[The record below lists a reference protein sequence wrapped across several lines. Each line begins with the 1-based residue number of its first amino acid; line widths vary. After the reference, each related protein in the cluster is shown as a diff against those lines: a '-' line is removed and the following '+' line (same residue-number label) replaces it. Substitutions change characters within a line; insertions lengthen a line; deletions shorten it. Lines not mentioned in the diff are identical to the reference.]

1 MVYADTGE
9 EQILVSPEMAQRAAS
24 AWTRQPIMQAKQ
36 ESVEEAD
43 QWTVQDNL
51 RDLMPLWKYSW
62 PDGEQVYVSAAT
74 GEVVQYTTS
83 ASRFWAY
90 LGAIPHWLYFTPLRK
105 HGLAWTRLVIWS
117 SGIGTI
123 GATLGIAIGIWMYSP
138 AKRYRRAGRP
148 TSIPY
153 RGQKRWYLI
162 LGLLFGIAAITWA
175 FSGMLSLDP
184 FPIHAE
190 DVNTAGM
197 SGALRGPLQLDV
209 FRSKP
214 PWQALAEIANLKVK
228 QLELVSFAGDSVYI
242 ATLAPGDT
250 RIIPVRGGAI
260 AQFDPNRIIQIVK
273 NAAGANT
280 LGEIRVMNDYDAYY
294 LDRRHERPLP
304 VVLVRLNDAHHTRY
318 YIDPKTASVAGYYSS
333 HAWTTRWLYHG
344 LHSLDLPWLYQ
355 HRPLW
360 DIIVISFMLGG
371 AALSITSVILASRV
385 LSRKLARFGPSHTV
399 SDAIP
404 RTNAS

>member
-1 MVYADTGE
+1 
-9 EQILVSPEMAQRAAS
+9 
-24 AWTRQPIMQAKQ
+24 MQAKQ
-36 ESVEEAD
+36 ESVEEPD

-138 AKRYRRAGRP
+138 VKRYRRAGRP

-153 RGQKRWYLI
+153 QGQKRWHMI
-162 LGLLFGIAAITWA
+162 LGLFFGFAAVTWA
-175 FSGMLSLDP
+175 FSGMLSMDP
-184 FPIHAE
+184 FPVHAG
-190 DVNTAGM
+190 DVDTAGI
-197 SGALRGPLQLDV
+197 SSTLREPLQLEA

-214 PWQALAEIANLKVK
+214 PLQALAEIVNLKVK
-228 QLELVSFAGDSVYI
+228 QLELVSFAGDPVYI
-242 ATLAPGDT
+242 ATLAPSDT
-250 RIIPVRGGAI
+250 RIIPVRGDPI
-260 AQFDPNRIIQIVK
+260 AEFTPNRIIQIVK
-273 NAAGANT
+273 NAAEANA
-280 LGEIRVMNDYDAYY
+280 LAEIRVMNDYDAYY

-304 VVLVRLNDAHHTRY
+304 VVLVRLSDADHTRY
-318 YIDPKTASVAGYYSS
+318 YIDPKTARLAGRYSS
-333 HAWTTRWLYHG
+333 RGWTTRWLYHG
-344 LHSLDLPWLYQ
+344 LHSLDFPWLYQ

-360 DIIVISFMLGG
+360 DIVVISCMLGG
-371 AALSITSVILASRV
+371 AALSITSLILASRV
-385 LSRKLARFGPSHTV
+385 LRR
-399 SDAIP
+399 
-404 RTNAS
+404 